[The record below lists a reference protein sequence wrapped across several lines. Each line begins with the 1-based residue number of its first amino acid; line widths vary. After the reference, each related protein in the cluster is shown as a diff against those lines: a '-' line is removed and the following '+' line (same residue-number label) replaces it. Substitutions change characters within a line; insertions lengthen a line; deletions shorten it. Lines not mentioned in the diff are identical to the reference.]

1 MEYTATVLSSS
12 VNLTKTIVGAGL
24 LAIPFAYSK
33 DGIFVGLLLTIIAA
47 TATGYGL
54 SLLGKSSKMLDNPR
68 TSSFFT
74 LCSITY
80 PQLTL
85 VFDFA
90 MVVQCFG
97 CALSYLVLVG
107 DVFPSVLGHDREFWI
122 YLSLVIIVPLCL
134 LKNLDS
140 LRYSSMLGLLAIAYI
155 VLFIIIRFFIDLPS
169 LNFHNLGI
177 SWFKINSY
185 SGMMSTF
192 SILIFGFTASMNMFS
207 ICNELEHNSLRNIDK
222 VIGNSVGVACLLFIV
237 VGTLGYLN
245 FGSDIKGNVILN
257 YNPESIFTKIGQL
270 SLGCVIILSFPLLF
284 HPLRIATNN
293 MVFSIEQILAKKFTF
308 FETPVTTAAAAADS
322 FDNGEQSPLIHSTR
336 TQETSHTL
344 RRQNTATSSLVLDA
358 TSFVQEAETFQVPF
372 PSSRFYA
379 ITTVLLASLYG
390 LGLNVQGFALV
401 LSLVGATGSTAISFI
416 LPGMLGYK
424 LFKNETNSKAIVRGS
439 IICIALGFTVMFVS
453 VFATLYFP
461 Q

>member
-47 TATGYGL
+47 TATAYGL

-80 PQLTL
+80 PQFTL

-90 MVVQCFG
+90 MFVQCFG

-107 DVFPSVLGHDREFWI
+107 DVFPSVLGQDREFWI
-122 YLSLVIIVPLCL
+122 YSSLVIIVPLCL

-155 VLFIIIRFFIDLPS
+155 VLFIIIRFFIAFPS
-169 LNFHNLGI
+169 LDFQDLGI

-207 ICNELEHNSLRNIDK
+207 ICNELEHNSLKNIDK
-222 VIGNSVGVACLLFIV
+222 VIGNSVGVACFLFVV
-237 VGTLGYLN
+237 VGTTGYLS
-245 FGSDIKGNVILN
+245 FGSDVKGNVILN
-257 YNPESIFTKIGQL
+257 YNPDSVFTKIGQF
-270 SLGCVIILSFPLLF
+270 SLGSVIILSFPLLF

-293 MVFSIEQILAKKFTF
+293 MVFSIEQILGKKFAF
-308 FETPVTTAAAAADS
+308 FKNPMDAVTNTP
-322 FDNGEQSPLIHSTR
+322 DNEEQAPLIHRTV
-336 TQETSHTL
+336 TQETTNSL
-344 RRQNTATSSLVLDA
+344 RRQNTASSSLVLDA
-358 TSFVQEAETFQVPF
+358 TSFVQEAEAFQVPF
-372 PSSRFYA
+372 TNFRFYI
-379 ITTVLLASLYG
+379 ITALLLASLYM

-401 LSLVGATGSTAISFI
+401 LSLVGATGSTSISFI
-416 LPGMLGYK
+416 LPGLLGYK
-424 LFKNETNSKAIVRGS
+424 LFKNETNSKAIITGS
-439 IICIALGFTVMFVS
+439 IVCIALGFTVMFVS